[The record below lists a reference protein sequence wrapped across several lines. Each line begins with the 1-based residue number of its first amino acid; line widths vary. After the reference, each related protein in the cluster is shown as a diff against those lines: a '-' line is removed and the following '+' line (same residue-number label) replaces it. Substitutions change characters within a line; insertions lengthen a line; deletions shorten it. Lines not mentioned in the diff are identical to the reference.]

1 MFWYMQSNFLH
12 SIPTYLMFNLT
23 YEVLK
28 DYRDGGTEPGM
39 GKISGMRKQGRRV
52 RGAKTTEGI
61 VDLYGRTDGRWP
73 RADWDG
79 SDHRIADQGH
89 VWRSETRFVVVC
101 CGFTSQSERWPLVT
115 RIFLFVGAQT
125 EFWLSRLHFQIFTVL
140 LFCPFVVLLQLV
152 HSATLLWS
160 GLLLWT
166 SRASERRKTGIT
178 LCYYHAIP
186 LRRRALI
193 WIFFVVCKIWI

>member
-1 MFWYMQSNFLH
+1 MQSNFLH

-52 RGAKTTEGI
+52 RGAKTTGGI
-61 VDLYGRTDGRWP
+61 VDFYGRTRRMVTSGGLRRIGPSRRP
-73 RADWDG
+73 RSYLAERNTVLG
-79 SDHRIADQGH
+79 L
-89 VWRSETRFVVVC
+89 
-101 CGFTSQSERWPLVT
+101 TSQSERWPLVT

-125 EFWLSRLHFQIFTVL
+125 EFWLSRLHFQIFTIL

-152 HSATLLWS
+152 HSATF
-160 GLLLWT
+160 
-166 SRASERRKTGIT
+166 
-178 LCYYHAIP
+178 
-186 LRRRALI
+186 AL
-193 WIFFVVCKIWI
+193 VRSAVMNE